1 MVPILLGDT
10 QPCEVITCPP
20 EPRRRRADGTLTMSG
35 KIKVP
40 AAGACPFCGVATPV
54 PHETQASCIAALHS
68 EIGRV
73 RGILATLKPAGTEP
87 LAKAPDDAA
96 PASIRLSID

>member
-1 MVPILLGDT
+1 
-10 QPCEVITCPP
+10 
-20 EPRRRRADGTLTMSG
+20 
-35 KIKVP
+35 
-40 AAGACPFCGVATPV
+40 V

>member
-1 MVPILLGDT
+1 
-10 QPCEVITCPP
+10 
-20 EPRRRRADGTLTMSG
+20 MSG
-35 KIKVP
+35 KTKLP

-54 PHETQASCIAALHS
+54 PHETQAGCIAALHS

-73 RGILATLKPAGTEP
+73 RGILATLKPAGADP
-87 LAKAPDDAA
+87 LAEAPEDAA